1 MAFEGGIT
9 HVQRG
14 LEKAQPHACSAT
26 CVHSGRRAGR
36 LLLTLLLVTTAST
49 SCAKRL
55 GPAACET
62 PPPFQ
67 IVLDISEQ
75 VNPDPRGRS
84 LPTVVQVI
92 QLKDSAKLERAGFR
106 DLWNR
111 PKELLGEDLLQVAE
125 FTVAPGQKVQRWL
138 QRDPKA
144 RFVLAMGHFRQ
155 PLGYSWRTVATL
167 DPVPGAFCFERT
179 AGDQGEPKPG
189 DVQLRYRLQGYQI
202 DILRP
207 QASLPQPTPA
217 SLPAA
222 SVPSAP
228 ERSA

>member
-1 MAFEGGIT
+1 
-9 HVQRG
+9 V
-14 LEKAQPHACSAT
+14 KAQPNACSEA
-26 CVHSGRRAGR
+26 CVHSGGRSRR
-36 LLLTLLLVTTAST
+36 LLLTLLIAATSST

-55 GPAACET
+55 GPKPCET

-67 IVLDISEQ
+67 VVLDVSEQ

-84 LPTVVQVI
+84 LPTVVHVL

-111 PKELLGEDLLQVAE
+111 PKEFLGEDLLHVTE
-125 FTVAPGQKVQRWL
+125 FTVAPGQKVKRWL

-155 PLGYSWRTVATL
+155 PLGYSWRTVTTL
-167 DPVPGAFCFERT
+167 EPVPEPFCFERP
-179 AGDQGEPKPG
+179 AGDQGEPWPG

-202 DILRP
+202 DILRY
-207 QASLPQPTPA
+207 QGSLQRPAPA
-217 SLPAA
+217 SPPAA

-228 ERSA
+228 KRSA